1 MKALLQRVSEARVRV
16 GGQTVGE
23 IGPGLLVLLGVEAD
37 DGADEIEYLAR
48 KTANLRIFEDDD
60 GKMNLS
66 VTAAGGAALVVSQFT
81 LCADTSRGNRPGFSY
96 AAPPDLADALY
107 RDYVAALR
115 GHGLE
120 VETGE
125 FQAQMAVE
133 LVNDGPVTIWLDT
146 QTK

>member
-48 KTANLRIFEDDD
+48 KTANLRIFEDGD

-81 LCADTSRGNRPGFSY
+81 LCADTSRANRPGFSY

-107 RDYVAALR
+107 QDYVAALR